1 MSMRFKK
8 FQNKILV
15 LMKDIDLTID
25 HILLH
30 FIGSKAGLY
39 VSFQIRL
46 YISEQQSV
54 QTFKSIS
61 SNFLLSMPFNKLPWQ
76 SSLSQLLLHISTF
89 VFNTLYLKIW
99 LRQIRNGF
107 LHHTIVYT

>member
-46 YISEQQSV
+46 YV
-54 QTFKSIS
+54 QIVIK
-61 SNFLLSMPFNKLPWQ
+61 
-76 SSLSQLLLHISTF
+76 
-89 VFNTLYLKIW
+89 
-99 LRQIRNGF
+99 NGF
-107 LHHTIVYT
+107 

>member
-1 MSMRFKK
+1 MKKNMSMRFKK

-46 YISEQQSV
+46 YV
-54 QTFKSIS
+54 QIVIK
-61 SNFLLSMPFNKLPWQ
+61 
-76 SSLSQLLLHISTF
+76 
-89 VFNTLYLKIW
+89 
-99 LRQIRNGF
+99 NGF
-107 LHHTIVYT
+107 